1 MADTRTLIERL
12 ARDARPV
19 RPIASPLRRT
29 VLWLVLAVVI
39 AALVIAH
46 YGLRANLGDV
56 MHSGPDLVEWIA
68 SLLTGVCAAYAAFQ
82 VSVPGRSKAWA
93 WLPVPP
99 LLLWLTGLGWGC
111 LRDYAHMGAAAFV
124 MEAATSE
131 CAIAIA
137 FTSVPLGLAL
147 LWMVRFAGVVRPM
160 QSALLA
166 ALGAA
171 ALSAAS
177 VTLYHEG
184 ENMLMVL
191 LWHFGAVL
199 VLSLACLALGRPLFA
214 WIGPV
219 KR

>member
-1 MADTRTLIERL
+1 MPDTRTLIERL
-12 ARDARPV
+12 AHDARPV

-29 VLWLVLAVVI
+29 LAWLAMAMVV

-46 YGLRANLGDV
+46 YGLRANLRET
-56 MHSGPDLVEWIA
+56 MHAGPDLVEWIA
-68 SLLTGVCAAYAAFQ
+68 SLATGILAAYAAFQ

-93 WLPVPP
+93 WLPVPA
-99 LLLWLTGLGWGC
+99 LALWLTGLGWGC
-111 LRDYAHMGAAAFV
+111 MRDYAHMGTAAFLL
-124 MEAATSE
+124 EAASSE
-131 CAIAIA
+131 CAVAITL
-137 FTSVPLGLAL
+137 TSVPLGLGL

-160 QSALLA
+160 PTALLA

-191 LWHFGAVL
+191 LWHFGAVV
-199 VLSLACLALGRPLFA
+199 VLSLGCVLIGKPLFA
-214 WIGPV
+214 WIGPA
-219 KR
+219 RR